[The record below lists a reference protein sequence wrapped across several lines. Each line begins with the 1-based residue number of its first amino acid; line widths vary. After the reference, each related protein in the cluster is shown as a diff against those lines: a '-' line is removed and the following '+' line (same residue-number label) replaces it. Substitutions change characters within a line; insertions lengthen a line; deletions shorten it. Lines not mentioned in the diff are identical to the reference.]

1 MKVDIRKAIIQ
12 DAAPLK
18 HISRKTIDNNY
29 RSFLGNKG
37 VNWFIESGA
46 SDQYIDENIDD
57 CWVIVND
64 NKIIGFSV
72 CKGNLIDLM
81 MIDHNYHRKGYG
93 TALLKHC
100 ENYLFITFN
109 EIRLESFEGNVKANN
124 FYNKNGWIEIERKF
138 DQMSGI
144 NKITFIKKV

>member
-1 MKVDIRKAIIQ
+1 MKIEIRKAIIL
-12 DAAPLK
+12 DTETIK
-18 HISRKTIDNNY
+18 KISRKTIDNNY

-37 VNWFIESGA
+37 VNCFIESGA

-81 MIDHNYHRKGYG
+81 RIDHNYHREGYG
-93 TALLKHC
+93 TTLLKHC
-100 ENYLFITFN
+100 LISMK
-109 EIRLESFEGNVKANN
+109 L
-124 FYNKNGWIEIERKF
+124 
-138 DQMSGI
+138 D
-144 NKITFIKKV
+144 